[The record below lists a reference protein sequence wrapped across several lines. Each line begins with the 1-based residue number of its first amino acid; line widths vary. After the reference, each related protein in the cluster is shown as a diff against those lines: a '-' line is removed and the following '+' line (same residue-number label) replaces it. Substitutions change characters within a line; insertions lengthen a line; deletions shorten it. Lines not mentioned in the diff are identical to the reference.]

1 MTLTVAVLTE
11 QAEGERRVALDPA
24 NAKKLLARG
33 FRVLVQKGAGQA
45 AGFNDAQYG
54 DAEILDDAEAIL
66 GQADVY
72 LWVQAPAAQQLSALR
87 EGSLALGMVFPHRN
101 THVIDALNNRKIS
114 CCAME
119 LVPRISRAQS
129 MDVLSSQATVAGY
142 EAVLRAA
149 LLSPRLFPMLTTAA
163 GTLRP
168 STVVVIGA
176 GVAGLQA
183 IATAR
188 RLGARVEAY
197 DIRAAAR
204 EQVESLGAKM
214 IDTGVNA
221 EGEGGYAR
229 ELTDEEKQQQADKL
243 AEHLAKC
250 DAVISTA
257 SVPGRP
263 APKIISKSMVEGMN
277 TGAVIVD
284 LSAESGGNCELTEPG
299 KTVHHEGV
307 TIDGPLNL
315 ASLASIHASEMYT
328 KNLLNLLEL
337 MLEEDQ
343 ISINREDEVVAGCLL
358 THGGELVHEGT
369 AKLLN
374 STTG

>member
-1 MTLTVAVLTE
+1 MPLTVAVLIE

-24 NAKKLLARG
+24 NAKKLVAKG
-33 FRVLVQKGAGQA
+33 FRVLLQKNAGDA
-45 AGFNDAQYG
+45 AGFPDSLYAGSELLEDATS
-54 DAEILDDAEAIL
+54 ILE
-66 GQADVY
+66 QADVY
-72 LWVQAPAAQQLSALR
+72 LWVQAPDAHRLSALR
-87 EGSLALGMVFPHRN
+87 EGALVLGLVFAHRN
-101 THVIDALNNRKIS
+101 TAIVGALNARKAS

-149 LLSPRLFPMLTTAA
+149 SLAPRLFPMLTTAA

-221 EGEGGYAR
+221 QGEGGYAR
-229 ELTDEEKQQQADKL
+229 ELTDEEKQQQAARL
-243 AEHLAKC
+243 AEHLSRC
-250 DAVISTA
+250 DVVISTA
-257 SVPGRP
+257 AIPGRP
-263 APKIISKSMVEGMN
+263 APKIISRAMVEGMGA
-277 TGAVIVD
+277 GAVIVD
-284 LSAESGGNCELTEPG
+284 LAAESGGNCELTEPG
-299 KTVHHEGV
+299 KTLRHRGV

-315 ASLASIHASEMYT
+315 ASLAAIHASEMYS

-337 MLEEDQ
+337 MVQNGQ

-358 THGGELVHEGT
+358 THGGELVHAGT
-369 AKLLN
+369 AKLLAQP
-374 STTG
+374 G

>member
-1 MTLTVAVLTE
+1 MPLTVAVLKE
-11 QAEGERRVALDPA
+11 QADGERRVALDPA
-24 NAKKLLARG
+24 NARKLMAKNV
-33 FRVLVQKGAGQA
+33 RVLVQKGAGDE
-45 AGFNDAQYG
+45 AGFTDAQYQG
-54 DAEILDDAEAIL
+54 AELIEDAATIL

-72 LWVQAPAAQQLSALR
+72 LWVQAPSAERLASLR
-87 EGSLALGMVFPHRN
+87 QGALGMGQVFAHRN
-101 THVIDALNNRKIS
+101 PGVIEALNARQAS
-114 CCAME
+114 CSAME

-149 LLSPRLFPMLTTAA
+149 SLSPRLFPMLTTAA

-168 STVVVIGA
+168 SSVVVIGA

-229 ELTDEEKQQQADKL
+229 ELTEAEKAQQAAKL

-263 APKIISKSMVEGMN
+263 APKIITEAMVAGMN
-277 TGAVIVD
+277 AGAVIVD
-284 LSAESGGNCELTEPG
+284 LSAESGGNCVLTQPG
-299 KTVHHEGV
+299 KTVRHNGV
-307 TIDGPLNL
+307 WIDGPLNL
-315 ASLASIHASEMYT
+315 ASHAAIHASEMYA

-337 MLEEDQ
+337 MLKDGQ
-343 ISINREDEVVAGCLL
+343 VNINREDEVVDGCLL
-358 THGGELVHEGT
+358 THGGQLVHAAT
-369 AKLLN
+369 AKLLASN
-374 STTG
+374 QR

>member
-1 MTLTVAVLTE
+1 MTLTVAVLRE
-11 QAEGERRVALDPA
+11 QAEGERRVALDPV
-24 NAKKLLARG
+24 NARKLAARG
-33 FRVLVQKGAGQA
+33 FRVLVQNGAGQA
-45 AGFNDAQYG
+45 AGFTDRQY
-54 DAEILDDAEAIL
+54 AEAEMLDGAAQIL
-66 GQADVY
+66 AQADVY
-72 LWVQAPAAQQLSALR
+72 LWVQPPSSQLLSGLR
-87 EGSLALGMVFPHRN
+87 EGALALGMVFPHRN
-101 THVIDALNNRKIS
+101 PDVIPALNSRKAS

-142 EAVLRAA
+142 EAVLRSAS
-149 LLSPRLFPMLTTAA
+149 LSPRLMPMLTTAA

-204 EQVESLGAKM
+204 EQVESLGARM

-229 ELTDEEKQQQADKL
+229 ELTADEKQQQADKL

-250 DAVISTA
+250 DVVISTA
-257 SVPGRP
+257 SVPGKP
-263 APKIISKSMVEGMN
+263 APKIISRRMVENMHPGS
-277 TGAVIVD
+277 VIVD

-299 KTVHHEGV
+299 KTVHHNGV

-315 ASLASIHASEMYT
+315 ASLAAIHASEMYS
-328 KNLLNLLEL
+328 KNLINLLDL
-337 MLEEDQ
+337 MVKDDRLTIDR
-343 ISINREDEVVAGCLL
+343 SDEVVAGCLL
-358 THGGELVHEGT
+358 THGGELVHETT
-369 AKLLN
+369 AKQL
-374 STTG
+374 